1 MAFKRSGVRFSY
13 APQKRGQQIAVLF
26 FVSQAVLKQPEICKA
41 GGDGSEAA
49 VRHIRALSQPK
60 SSGIASRC
68 ATGVPRLG
76 MVTLCEFRVSASSCH
91 FDRAKRAE
99 KSSSTWKRTKRPPNV
114 SSAVLVETSGRV
126 FGDLCRETPRRRLS
140 GRGKITIFVST
151 EKTSDRWRRR
161 KRFLPGS
168 RWSGGCMRP

>member
-1 MAFKRSGVRFSY
+1 V
-13 APQKRGQQIAVLF
+13 P
-26 FVSQAVLKQPEICKA
+26 QAVLKQPEICKA
-41 GGDGSEAA
+41 GGDGSEAT

-99 KSSSTWKRTKRPPNV
+99 KSSSTWERTKRPPNV
-114 SSAVLVETSGRV
+114 PSAVLE
-126 FGDLCRETPRRRLS
+126 
-140 GRGKITIFVST
+140 
-151 EKTSDRWRRR
+151 
-161 KRFLPGS
+161 
-168 RWSGGCMRP
+168 MN

>member
-1 MAFKRSGVRFSY
+1 MLHKKASRKSGWF
-13 APQKRGQQIAVLF
+13 F
-26 FVSQAVLKQPEICKA
+26 FVQQAVLNQPEICKA

-99 KSSSTWKRTKRPPNV
+99 KSSSTWERTKRPPNV
-114 SSAVLVETSGRV
+114 PSAVLVETSGRV
-126 FGDLCRETPRRRLS
+126 FGDLCRETPRQRLS
-140 GRGKITIFVST
+140 GRGKITIFVS
-151 EKTSDRWRRR
+151 RAHQFAQR
-161 KRFLPGS
+161 
-168 RWSGGCMRP
+168 